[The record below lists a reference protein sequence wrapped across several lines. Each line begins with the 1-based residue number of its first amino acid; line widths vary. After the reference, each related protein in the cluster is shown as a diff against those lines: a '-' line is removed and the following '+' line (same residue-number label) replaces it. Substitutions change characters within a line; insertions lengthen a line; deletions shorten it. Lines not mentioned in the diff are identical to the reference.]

1 MSIRRQS
8 LIYETFE
15 TCHLAGTESWGANQ
29 TCSRCS
35 SRPRTYLSWVSLGQ
49 NSNLSKSA
57 TRGKTPHN
65 SMWKH
70 VYYIEVL
77 FFSSF
82 FRCDVSWSKNTHR
95 VHTRPRLP
103 LSLGAPPPAPSAL
116 RSTAT
121 LHSAQTHCS
130 GSGGS
135 RRCRRSR
142 LHRGREEKMSLVG
155 EENNRDCYGAVTS
168 RLGQFQRLLAV
179 LQTSSCDHKLHR
191 TKKLPTGATDHILNC
206 SSR

>member
-1 MSIRRQS
+1 MQFSPQNLLELS
-8 LIYETFE
+8 FF
-15 TCHLAGTESWGANQ
+15 GAKLQPVEICN
-29 TCSRCS
+29 
-35 SRPRTYLSWVSLGQ
+35 
-49 NSNLSKSA
+49 K
-57 TRGKTPHN
+57 RGKKHIIPCG
-65 SMWKH
+65 SMFII
-70 VYYIEVL
+70 VEV
-77 FFSSF
+77 FFFCLF

-155 EENNRDCYGAVTS
+155 QKQRGKQQGLLWS
-168 RLGQFQRLLAV
+168 RYL
-179 LQTSSCDHKLHR
+179 
-191 TKKLPTGATDHILNC
+191 
-206 SSR
+206 SSRPVSAPPCCPPDFLL